1 MAIDSSVLSESWQ
14 LDQLTRLYQHRPEL
28 VSAAL
33 QRLLTDDPELRWGVV
48 VGAYLDQQIN
58 LGKAAELLG
67 VDELSLRERFLDL
80 GVPLRTGPA
89 ELADAQAEVAVFRR
103 WFGRDSLQR

>member
-1 MAIDSSVLSESWQ
+1 MAVESSVLPESWQ
-14 LDQLTRLYQHRPEL
+14 LDQLARLYQWRPEL

-33 QRLLTDDPELRWGVV
+33 QRLLTDDAELRWGVV

-67 VDELSLRERFLDL
+67 MHELSLRERFLDL
-80 GVPLRTGPA
+80 GVPLRAGPVDM
-89 ELADAQAEVAVFRR
+89 ADAQAEVAVVRR
-103 WFGRDSLQR
+103 WFGRDSLSS